1 MQVTLNDIA
10 EKTGILYKTLWE
22 RANKE
27 GWKVAGYILK
37 NGHKTRVFNLADLPQ
52 DIQELFL
59 GKRVIE
65 KLERFEEDFEDEAYV
80 GLRISE
86 LQYFAVKMRKL
97 QEILLEMTGL
107 FEKGVLNVG
116 ILDEEYRIRVI
127 PETLLGLIEKYG
139 LKIFQYAMDEKLR
152 FWVWIE
158 IKPDIKVYAICDHK
172 EIEKFKSYMNE
183 SSNQNKKVIRRGK

>member
-27 GWKVAGYILK
+27 GWKVTGYILK
-37 NGHKTRVFNLADLPQ
+37 NGQETLVFNLADLPQ

-59 GKRVIE
+59 GKLV
-65 KLERFEEDFEDEAYV
+65 EEVLEDEAYV

-107 FEKGVLNVG
+107 LEKGVLNVG

-139 LKIFQYAMDEKLR
+139 LKISQYVMDEKL
-152 FWVWIE
+152 WVWIE

-183 SSNQNKKVIRRGK
+183 SSNQKKVIRRGK